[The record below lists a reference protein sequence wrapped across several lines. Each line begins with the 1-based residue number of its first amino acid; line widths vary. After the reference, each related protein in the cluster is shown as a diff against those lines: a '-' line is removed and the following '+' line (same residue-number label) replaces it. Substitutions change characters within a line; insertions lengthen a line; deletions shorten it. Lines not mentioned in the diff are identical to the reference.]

1 MIGIGWGMGFGDAHG
16 LVGRVIQR
24 CLWAGWVVLG
34 DASGLSGEGV
44 WQGRS
49 PYQTELLCLVCVM
62 LPQHNPFCT
71 PVKSVEVRRGEGRD
85 CPG

>member
-1 MIGIGWGMGFGDAHG
+1 MGWLGELFRDACG
-16 LVGRVIQR
+16 LVGD
-24 CLWAGWVVLG
+24 VLG
-34 DASGLSGEGV
+34 DAGGLSGEGV

-62 LPQHNPFCT
+62 LPLHNPFCT
-71 PVKSVEVRRGEGRD
+71 PVKSVEVLRGEGRD